1 MRISRRADTEVQEEG
16 PVRRDEGEI
25 GRILGTLAE
34 RMDGVGIVERP
45 RAPTASICAYALRRS
60 IA

>member
-1 MRISRRADTEVQEEG
+1 M
-16 PVRRDEGEI
+16 RRDEGEI